1 MQKCVGALCIS
12 FVLCATLTETFG
24 LVLST
29 KEKRGWTLNSAGY
42 LLGPR
47 RIDQLLLIKDMP
59 SERGKEE
66 PQGEYAVDNHRSFSD
81 KHGFA
86 GKRELQAEDDIK
98 SGPLRIADENVIRT
112 VIDFLSYLRLKEMGA
127 LDNLQSS
134 LSSEEVTQA

>member
-42 LLGPR
+42 LLGPH
-47 RIDQLLLIKDMP
+47 
-59 SERGKEE
+59 
-66 PQGEYAVDNHRSFSD
+66 AVDNHRSFSD